1 MQSPTKVMGNSIQTI
16 SPNLASSGNNLFN
29 ISTPFS
35 AVNQI
40 GSSFN
45 QSSINS
51 LSNPSIFS
59 RPSPELAV
67 HSEPPAN
74 RSFSSLLSNNPEAAR
89 MFDHNL
95 FAANRTTDQ
104 ISLFG
109 PPPQTTN
116 TK

>member
-1 MQSPTKVMGNSIQTI
+1 MTQ
-16 SPNLASSGNNLFN
+16 NLALNTNNNLFSV
-29 ISTPFS
+29 STPFS

-45 QSSINS
+45 PSSINS
-51 LSNPSIFS
+51 ANPSIFS

-67 HSEPPAN
+67 HSEPPPS
-74 RSFSSLLSNNPEAAR
+74 RPFSSLLGNNPEAAR

-95 FAANRTTDQ
+95 FATNLSTPV
-104 ISLFG
+104 SLFG
-109 PPPQTTN
+109 PPPQSTAN